1 MEQILGLVLAVLL
14 SVGASWLDKWWKAY
28 KRTHRGANGSP
39 RRQVSRPASPPP
51 TARPYSPQPPIIMSP
66 ENEGGSIIQLKPTP
80 VETPE
85 VPAAPPIPD
94 ATAPDSPEVT
104 EHYRR
109 WRQAIIDAEVLAPRS
124 F

>member
-14 SVGASWLDKWWKAY
+14 SVGASWIDKWWKAR
-28 KRTHRGANGSP
+28 KRARARSYGPP
-39 RRQVSRPASPPP
+39 RRQPSRPASPPP
-51 TARPYSPQPPIIMSP
+51 TARPYSPAPPIIMSP
-66 ENEGGSIIQLKPTP
+66 ENEGGSIVQLKPTP
-80 VETPE
+80 VETPP
-85 VPAAPPIPD
+85 VPAVPPIPD
-94 ATAPDSPEVT
+94 ATAPDSPELS